1 MYVAKFDGKN
11 PVFTLSK
18 EFTPCE
24 YFNNSSSDIDGSFR
38 DAESGRLNL
47 KIPFQKPNTY
57 AKIEVK
63 FDNKLQWL
71 VS

>member
-18 EFTPCE
+18 EFTPCD
-24 YFNNSSSDIDGSFR
+24 FNNSSSDIDGSFK

-57 AKIEVK
+57 AKIEVM
-63 FDNKLQWL
+63 FHNKLQWL

>member
-1 MYVAKFDGKN
+1 MYVDKFDGKN

-24 YFNNSSSDIDGSFR
+24 DFNNSSSDIDGSFR

-47 KIPFQKPNTY
+47 KRLFQ
-57 AKIEVK
+57 
-63 FDNKLQWL
+63 
-71 VS
+71 